1 MIKILLV
8 IVLFISSI
16 FAQNFNE
23 FLNNALENSPYLKS
37 NNLNINQAKE
47 EGLALLRYE
56 NPTLGMKYSKFYQD
70 FNSDGNGYTLEYSQ
84 VVQLPGVSDTKEM
97 LSQSLS
103 ENAQASFLL
112 EKSRLRRDISLEYT
126 KYTQVKASQKLSQ
139 ERLFL
144 LQTLYSYTE
153 KKYEEGAVS
162 RGTMLELRLEYEMFQ
177 MEVEELKIEIFQ
189 RYFSLLKMAGIKEEV
204 NLSTEHNFVLS
215 KTKGTNLE
223 IEYLLTKKNK
233 AVDSVKV
240 VSNAIE
246 SIQLYGEYEKE
257 QSEEIMSFGV
267 KIPLVIFNNK
277 KEEKRIAKFE
287 VQKQD
292 YLIENHIRKVKF
304 ERAKLDKQ
312 REILENLKVKNE
324 QLIRSLYEVLLMFE
338 DAYAIAKTNL
348 LEVQGIKEKIIMA
361 KSNLVETQTKLDQ
374 NIIMSNYL
382 EGSL

>member
-84 VVQLPGVSDTKEM
+84 VVQLPGLSDTKEM